1 MTFYLITTILLFDDF
16 AISLFR
22 YYYFYSLLNHR
33 YEITIEQSDQQD
45 GAASQK
51 DANIDPSYVLKNNHE

>member
-22 YYYFYSLLNHR
+22 YHYYNYYHYFYSLLNHR

-45 GAASQK
+45 GVAS
-51 DANIDPSYVLKNNHE
+51 H